1 MSNTAQYFLL
11 LLFRS
16 CLTLLSIC
24 YCYYLGVV
32 QHCSVFAIVIILQ
45 VNGLDEAKVTC
56 YKVPFTTVPEKE
68 SELPQTLQLPLHK
81 PAEEV
86 HAELR
91 EQGLYYGT
99 TETL

>member
-1 MSNTAQYFLL
+1 M
-11 LLFRS
+11 
-16 CLTLLSIC
+16 
-24 YCYYLGVV
+24 
-32 QHCSVFAIVIILQ
+32 
-45 VNGLDEAKVTC
+45 DEAKVTC